1 MSKKNGDTLV
11 MPHGGVPDK
20 NAKDKTAQKIL
31 EVEQSSSDE
40 EASVQMQILME
51 LKRVNSRL
59 DAVEGQV
66 ADVRSSRQQKHL
78 QMKFEQSKLSTS
90 GSGQYSLK
98 HSNNVLSSSSDSD
111 SDENGG
117 NFASLSSARRQRNQG
132 SRLRELEASQDES
145 GIDRTAK
152 VKSKR
157 GGPVEVMVKHKVAWP
172 HEPILGGVNRSHM
185 TYDQLSLSQ
194 WIQGF
199 CKNILDESDS
209 GKQNKMI
216 AYMADLMEDT
226 TDFGLQGAKAAHA
239 VLCCELER
247 GTVTWSDSDRIDRIR
262 RAHAQKHTA
271 QKRKSWNKSYDDN
284 QKPWFCKLFQTGSCH
299 HSKDHELG
307 GKLHRHIC
315 ASCLQRGHVLDH
327 AERDCTVKKHSKNY

>member
-20 NAKDKTAQKIL
+20 NAKDKTAKKIL

-66 ADVRSSRQQKHL
+66 VDVRSSRQQKHL

-111 SDENGG
+111 ENGD
-117 NFASLSSARRQRNQG
+117 NFPSLSSARRQRNQG

-157 GGPVEVMVKHKVAWP
+157 GAP
-172 HEPILGGVNRSHM
+172 
-185 TYDQLSLSQ
+185 
-194 WIQGF
+194 
-199 CKNILDESDS
+199 S
-209 GKQNKMI
+209 GS
-216 AYMADLMEDT
+216 Y
-226 TDFGLQGAKAAHA
+226 GKA
-239 VLCCELER
+239 
-247 GTVTWSDSDRIDRIR
+247 
-262 RAHAQKHTA
+262 
-271 QKRKSWNKSYDDN
+271 
-284 QKPWFCKLFQTGSCH
+284 
-299 HSKDHELG
+299 
-307 GKLHRHIC
+307 
-315 ASCLQRGHVLDH
+315 
-327 AERDCTVKKHSKNY
+327 